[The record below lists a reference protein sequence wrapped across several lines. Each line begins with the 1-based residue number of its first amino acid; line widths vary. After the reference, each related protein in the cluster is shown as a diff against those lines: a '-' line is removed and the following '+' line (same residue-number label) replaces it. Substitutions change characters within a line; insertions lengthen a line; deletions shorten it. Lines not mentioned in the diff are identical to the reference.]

1 MFDSKHVDAIL
12 GRETEPRSRSGP
24 FGVTPPR
31 IFCTFHATVSG
42 KWSII
47 KRKEKKEVRK
57 IVYLG
62 ALARSVLVRKSAQ
75 THEAP
80 RLSEDPFD

>member
-31 IFCTFHATVSG
+31 IFCTFHATVSKKG
-42 KWSII
+42 PE
-47 KRKEKKEVRK
+47 RKNSGPV
-57 IVYLG
+57 
-62 ALARSVLVRKSAQ
+62 
-75 THEAP
+75 HP
-80 RLSEDPFD
+80 